1 MHSSSMIPFIAGVES
16 DVPSLAEC
24 LEDCTVFK
32 NGHLEL
38 LNELTREMAV
48 WEKDEKERFGA
59 ALMWDHPDSIETVM
73 DVAKNLDRY
82 ILDDRMKNWGAAGRL
97 ELEKRGIQI
106 DKRIEP
112 FLDFESIEG
121 ICKHERLY
129 DPMGYV
135 KNRLPRVGVRNKG
148 MTLTKDVFFL
158 SI

>member
-1 MHSSSMIPFIAGVES
+1 MDLPASQDEIERIYMELKGMHSSSMIPFIARVES

-73 DVAKNLDRY
+73 DVAK
-82 ILDDRMKNWGAAGRL
+82 
-97 ELEKRGIQI
+97 
-106 DKRIEP
+106 EP
-112 FLDFESIEG
+112 GPLHPG
-121 ICKHERLY
+121 
-129 DPMGYV
+129 
-135 KNRLPRVGVRNKG
+135 
-148 MTLTKDVFFL
+148 
-158 SI
+158 